1 MRQIAYIATA
11 FFVLATL
18 AACSSSTPVVEKSV
32 ASAPAVVC
40 PGPSARDDFAE
51 VASIKPDLK
60 PPVVLRGAAARDF
73 VDRTG
78 GVEVRRQAWFQ
89 KIEMV
94 AIYRGVVPG
103 GVLVGVYDKDEC
115 RLANGVFDE
124 HQV

>member
-1 MRQIAYIATA
+1 MRQLAYA
-11 FFVLATL
+11 FVAFLVLAVL
-18 AACSSSTPVVEKSV
+18 SACTSKPVVDEKPV

-51 VASIKPDLK
+51 VAGLKPDLK